1 MVAFISLASAFF
13 FAVGQIWVRI
23 GLQYAP
29 PLSAVAIS
37 NAGTALWVWLT
48 LAPFVSF
55 ASSSQTGIYLY
66 MFLGV
71 LSPLASQAL
80 LFASTLQVGISRA
93 SPIRNTAPLFASLLS
108 VAFLRERWTTALVTG
123 TVLIVMGGTLLGMR
137 DSADPHEFKR
147 TYLILPLIGAL
158 LGGVSS
164 PLRKFGFSLVPSVPL
179 ATCALMTGGMLA
191 LLAYLAVTRTY
202 KKLVMSRETILWFG
216 LSGLASG
223 IAITLNLA
231 ALEGGPVVIIAPL
244 IATTPLFT
252 VILSA
257 LYLRSYEKV
266 TMKIALGAA
275 AICLGGVILVA
286 FKF

>member
-108 VAFLRERWTTALVTG
+108 VAFLGERWTTALVAG

-179 ATCALMTGGMLA
+179 ATCALMAGGMLA
-191 LLAYLAVTRTY
+191 LLAYLAIAGKY
-202 KKLVMSRETILWFG
+202 KALGLGGGYGRDRGSSDRHHTALYRHLECALLAKLRKSHHENRPG
-216 LSGLASG
+216 SGSDLSG
-223 IAITLNLA
+223 
-231 ALEGGPVVIIAPL
+231 
-244 IATTPLFT
+244 
-252 VILSA
+252 
-257 LYLRSYEKV
+257 RSY
-266 TMKIALGAA
+266 LG
-275 AICLGGVILVA
+275 CV
-286 FKF
+286 

>member
-1 MVAFISLASAFF
+1 MEAFAALASAFF

-37 NAGTALWVWLT
+37 NAATALWVWLT

-108 VAFLRERWTTALVTG
+108 VAFLGERWTTALVAG

-147 TYLILPLIGAL
+147 SYLALPLVGAL

-179 ATCALMTGGMLA
+179 ATCALMAGGMLA
-191 LLAYLAVTRTY
+191 LLAYLAA
-202 KKLVMSRETILWFG
+202 SRKYRELIINQQTMLWFG
-216 LSGLASG
+216 LSGFASG
-223 IAITLNLA
+223 VGMTLNLW
-231 ALEGGPVVIIAPL
+231 ALEVGTVVIVAPL
-244 IATTPLFT
+244 IAATPLFT
-252 VILSA
+252 VILIIPA
-257 LYLRSYEKV
+257 
-266 TMKIALGAA
+266 
-275 AICLGGVILVA
+275 
-286 FKF
+286 

>member
-1 MVAFISLASAFF
+1 
-13 FAVGQIWVRI
+13 
-23 GLQYAP
+23 
-29 PLSAVAIS
+29 
-37 NAGTALWVWLT
+37 
-48 LAPFVSF
+48 
-55 ASSSQTGIYLY
+55 
-66 MFLGV
+66 
-71 LSPLASQAL
+71 
-80 LFASTLQVGISRA
+80 
-93 SPIRNTAPLFASLLS
+93 
-108 VAFLRERWTTALVTG
+108 
-123 TVLIVMGGTLLGMR
+123 MR

-179 ATCALMTGGMLA
+179 ATCALMAGGMLA
-191 LLAYLAVTRTY
+191 LLAYLSIAGKY
-202 KKLVMSRETILWFG
+202 KALVVRRETILWFG
-216 LSGLASG
+216 LSGFASG
-223 IAITLNLA
+223 VGMTLNLW
-231 ALEGGPVVIIAPL
+231 ALEVGTVVIVAPL